1 MAYLS
6 KFNNYKNT
14 GLLII
19 HIGLGAMM
27 IFHGYPKMLGGP
39 EGWAGLGS
47 STKYIGIAFLPV
59 VWGFLAAL
67 VETLGGFLLL
77 IGLAFRPVCI
87 LLVIN
92 MIVAAA
98 THLGK
103 GDGLQGASHAIE
115 LAIVFAGL
123 IFVGPGK
130 YSVDKK

>member
-6 KFNNYKNT
+6 KLNNYKNT

-19 HIGLGAMM
+19 RIGLGAMM

-39 EGWAGLGS
+39 EGWLGLGS
-47 STKYIGIAFLPV
+47 SIKYIGITFLPV
-59 VWGFLAAL
+59 IWGFLAAL

-92 MIVAAA
+92 MVVAAA

-123 IFVGPGK
+123 LFVGPGK

>member
-19 HIGLGAMM
+19 HIGLGVMM

-47 STKYIGIAFLPV
+47 STKYIGITFLPV

-123 IFVGPGK
+123 LFVGPGK

>member
-6 KFNNYKNT
+6 KLNSYRNT

-19 HIGLGAMM
+19 RMGLGAMM
-27 IFHGYPKMLGGP
+27 IFHGYPIMLGGP

-47 STKYIGIAFLPV
+47 STKYIGITFLPV

-77 IGLAFRPVCI
+77 IGLAFRQVCI

-123 IFVGPGK
+123 LFVGPGK

>member
-6 KFNNYKNT
+6 KLNNYKNT

-19 HIGLGAMM
+19 RIGLGAMM

-39 EGWAGLGS
+39 EGWLGLGS
-47 STKYIGIAFLPV
+47 STKYIGITFLPV
-59 VWGFLAAL
+59 IWGFLAAL

-87 LLVIN
+87 LLVMN

-115 LAIVFAGL
+115 LATVFVGL